1 VVNLTVKPMSED
13 KNKHKRH
20 KKHKGGKNK
29 GGGGIS
35 Q

>member
-1 VVNLTVKPMSED
+1 VVNLTVRPVDED
-13 KNKHKRH
+13 KNKRH